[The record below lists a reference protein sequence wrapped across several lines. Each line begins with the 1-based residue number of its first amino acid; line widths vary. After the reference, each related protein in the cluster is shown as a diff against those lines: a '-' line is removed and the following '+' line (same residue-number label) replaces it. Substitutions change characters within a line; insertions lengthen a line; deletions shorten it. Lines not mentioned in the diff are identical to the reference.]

1 MTKTLLSHSVF
12 SMKPWLDFSKK
23 WQKWAKK
30 KRLLTRMQNKN
41 KSWICLCLAGKTIL
55 LKITMQ
61 ERSKIMVYYSGILRG
76 PISLYRFLVQM
87 LIDNRFLFSMPM
99 GSWNKALLLF
109 PSHFAWCMYWPANLH
124 GETRKNCDLT
134 TTKKSRRKIVKNI
147 DNAWKKTPLLVK
159 FLNHNFFYS
168 PRTITKKLVPLL
180 VRKTDIN
187 F

>member
-1 MTKTLLSHSVF
+1 MSEEKKAFDQNAKQKQKLDLFMLSGE
-12 SMKPWLDFSKK
+12 
-23 WQKWAKK
+23 
-30 KRLLTRMQNKN
+30 NY
-41 KSWICLCLAGKTIL
+41 LAE
-55 LKITMQ
+55 ITMQ

-147 DNAWKKTPLLVK
+147 DNALKKTPLLVK

-168 PRTITKKLVPLL
+168 PRTITKKLVPWL